1 MSGADGLVLAADA
14 MQPSQIK
21 STMNQHHMMGRFLS
35 RALGGAGKALGKGV
49 KAADDLIDGPVTG
62 GIRHA
67 ADSSKQAVN
76 KVSKG
81 IADRTTPVEQV
92 GGTGSNDLITQDD
105 DPSPMIFGNHPVK
118 RDESQPIRVTKDDQV
133 YPMDDKETD
142 KILHRLDPDESV
154 VMSVRQSR
162 VKPGGAAVL
171 NPNTIFVT
179 EKRIII
185 RNPTRMGL
193 GENIEEY
200 EYGVIKN
207 IHLEKGMM
215 SASVVFFIDGLTE
228 ISKGD
233 RKSRIWGRNAAGT
246 IDAIPK
252 PRAEALYRYVRAKIQ
267 EVKKRGMKVTFDM
280 PDPQPQQEDPMSLLQ
295 KKYINGEITREQFLE
310 MKKDLG
316 L

>member
-1 MSGADGLVLAADA
+1 MPATRRRDGTHATATDKINREPTVCHGAVL
-14 MQPSQIK
+14 
-21 STMNQHHMMGRFLS
+21 G

-67 ADSSKQAVN
+67 ADTSKHAVN
-76 KVSKG
+76 RVSKG
-81 IADRTTPVEQV
+81 IADRTTPAGQAA
-92 GGTGSNDLITQDD
+92 GAGSNDLISQDD
-105 DPSPMIFGNHPVK
+105 DPSPMIFGNRPAK
-118 RDESQPIRVTKDDQV
+118 RDENQPIRVTKDDQV
-133 YPMDDKETD
+133 YPMDDKETG
-142 KILHRLDPDESV
+142 KILHRLDPGESV

-185 RNPTRMGL
+185 RSPTRMGL

-228 ISKGD
+228 ISKKD
-233 RKSRIWGRNAAGT
+233 RKSKIWGRNAAGT

-252 PRAEALYRYVRAKIQ
+252 PKAEALYRYVRAKIQ

-280 PDPQPQQEDPMSLLQ
+280 PAPQQQQEDPMSLLQ